1 MRKFFGMA
9 IFAVA
14 LIGSAP
20 AAHAQSVQ
28 YTAALSAA
36 DEVPAND
43 SKGKGSV
50 IATYDPKTKELKW
63 RVEYSGLTGDVTAAH
78 FHGPAGPGA
87 NAPPVVPLSGSL
99 QSPIDGKATL
109 TDEQA
114 KEFMEGK
121 VYFNLHTEK
130 NKGGEVR
137 GQLMQ
142 ML

>member
-14 LIGSAP
+14 LIGAVP

-28 YTAALSAA
+28 YTAALTGA
-36 DEVPAND
+36 DEVPATD

-78 FHGPAGPGA
+78 FHGPAAPGA
-87 NAPPVVPLSGSL
+87 NAPPIVPLPEPL
-99 QSPIDGKATL
+99 KSPIDGKATL

-114 KEFMEGK
+114 KEFMDGK

-130 NKGGEVR
+130 NKGGEIR